1 MKQKIEPFLQFSLN
15 VALMFV
21 CFAQQVKEVI
31 PDAVKTTGDVTLSNG
46 EKIEN
51 FLLVNKASVF
61 LS

>member
-1 MKQKIEPFLQFSLN
+1 
-15 VALMFV
+15 MFV